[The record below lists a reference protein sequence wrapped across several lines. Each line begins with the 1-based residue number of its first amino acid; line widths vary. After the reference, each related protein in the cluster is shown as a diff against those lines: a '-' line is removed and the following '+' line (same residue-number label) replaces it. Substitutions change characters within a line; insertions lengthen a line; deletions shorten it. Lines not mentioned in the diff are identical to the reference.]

1 MTLWQSYT
9 LKVCIHACVC
19 IYILDYSDKCN
30 LCVIFICIGV
40 EVTLNGDSHIHFR
53 SQAVLLACTCDLPAR
68 AQLTNMVLIMHACVA
83 LIKASIF
90 LKIHIISIMSTVI
103 LNLITTFLRSSS

>member
-19 IYILDYSDKCN
+19 IYILDYSN
-30 LCVIFICIGV
+30 LCVISICVGV

-68 AQLTNMVLIMHACVA
+68 ALLTNMVQFNGYYAC
-83 LIKASIF
+83 LRCTQKGKYFYKFTYNFNNEYSYP
-90 LKIHIISIMSTVI
+90 K
-103 LNLITTFLRSSS
+103 LNYYFFKEL

>member
-1 MTLWQSYT
+1 M
-9 LKVCIHACVC
+9 KVCIHACVC

-30 LCVIFICIGV
+30 LCVISICIGV

-68 AQLTNMVLIMHACVA
+68 AQLTNMVQFNGYYAC
-83 LIKASIF
+83 LRCTQKGKYF

-103 LNLITTFLRSSS
+103 LNLITTFLKSSS

>member
-1 MTLWQSYT
+1 MTFVLRYLGDTLAKLYSEGMYT
-9 LKVCIHACVC
+9 CMCVC

-30 LCVIFICIGV
+30 LCVISICIGV

-68 AQLTNMVLIMHACVA
+68 AQLTNMVQFNGYYVCLRCTR
-83 LIKASIF
+83 IF
-90 LKIHIISIMSTVI
+90 FKFT
-103 LNLITTFLRSSS
+103 